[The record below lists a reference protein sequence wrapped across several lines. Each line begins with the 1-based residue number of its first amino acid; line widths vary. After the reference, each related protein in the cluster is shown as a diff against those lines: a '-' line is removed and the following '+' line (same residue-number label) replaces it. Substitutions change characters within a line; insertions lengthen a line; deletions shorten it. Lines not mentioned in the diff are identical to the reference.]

1 MKVGHGVHRGA
12 GVEILD
18 SRLEK
23 TYRELYDNGKKCG
36 IINVNEIAQQYIG
49 NPALFHGNKFDLRVY
64 MLVSSVNPLR
74 VFYHDGF
81 LRVSLSKYDKHSTS
95 ADVHLTNTSKSAKII

>member
-1 MKVGHGVHRGA
+1 
-12 GVEILD
+12 
-18 SRLEK
+18 
-23 TYRELYDNGKKCG
+23 
-36 IINVNEIAQQYIG
+36 
-49 NPALFHGNKFDLRVY
+49 

-95 ADVHLTNTSKSAKII
+95 ADVHLTNTSKSAKIIQKVKETG